1 MTVEDL
7 RTEDG
12 HELYLVRPDAT
23 ADGSAVLYLHWFDE
37 APNANRTQYLE
48 EAKRLAEVGV
58 VSVLPQLTFPWHS
71 APTDTD
77 QDLSRIKSELEF
89 LHAAHAFLSDTEGV
103 DNHRIAVVG
112 HDFGAMYGI
121 ALLGHVELRAA
132 VFVAATPR
140 WADWFLRFW
149 PIASDRYDYM
159 RALSAVDPITTISKA
174 ACPLLFQY
182 GKTDFY
188 IAPMT
193 GLELFQAAPEPK
205 QVLNYD
211 GGHEMDLEAIRH
223 DRIVFLAESL
233 GFNL

>member
-12 HELYLVRPDAT
+12 DELYLVRPDAT
-23 ADGSAVLYLHWFDE
+23 AEGAAVLYLHWFDE

-48 EAKRLAEVGV
+48 EATRLAEVGV
-58 VSVLPQLTFPWHS
+58 VSLLPQLSFPWRS
-71 APTDTD
+71 APVDTD
-77 QDLSRIKSELEF
+77 RDLGRIKSELEF
-89 LHAAHAFLSDTEGV
+89 LRVAHTTLSNTEGV
-103 DNHRIAVVG
+103 DTNRIAVVG

-121 ALLGHVELRAA
+121 ALLGQIALRAA

-159 RALSAVDPITTISKA
+159 RALNAVDPITTISKA

-211 GGHEMDLEAIRH
+211 TGHEMDLEAIQH

-233 GFNL
+233 GLAL